1 MFEAIYR
8 ARLQIPRRV
17 ETIDKCKEEP
27 PRTDSHE
34 HDIGRAGEPHL
45 PTVQSTPLKE
55 NADNGQRPRG
65 IRGVTDRAATAPQ
78 KEASQAYRLLLAL
91 SQAAQAVQ
99 RARTPRDVYRTVL
112 DEVAR
117 IGHHATVF
125 TLTEDGAYLSLSYLT
140 FESTLMK
147 AAEKT
152 VGLSAE
158 GYRFPVVA
166 GGFFESILS
175 AGETIFTEPAA
186 ERLEEALPP
195 VARPLAH
202 RLAQVLGLKQAIYA
216 PLTLSGEPHGLLTVA
231 GTGLTDADVP
241 AVTAFASQIA
251 IALENTRLYDA
262 AHRELSERAKAEV
275 ALRERVKELTSL
287 YAVTRDTQERL
298 SLEQFCTQAVR
309 NLVLGMQFPDVAVA
323 VLELDDH
330 RFCSSEHAQDLRHG
344 LHATVVVSGQER
356 GRLSVYYSDLLPFLL
371 PEEQDLTD
379 AIAETVS
386 YWLERRL
393 IEEALVE
400 SEARYRSLFNH
411 VPLGLYR
418 STLEGNIID
427 ANPALVEM
435 LGYADRGSLLAIN
448 AADLHADPA
457 ARSVQQATLDRE
469 GVVHQYELQL
479 RRRDGSTI
487 WVEDNVIAV
496 RNAEGRILYNEGTI
510 QDITRRKANE
520 EAIRQLAYHDHLTG
534 LPNRTLFNDRLDLAI
549 ARSRRARL
557 GLAVML
563 LDLDH
568 FKDINDT
575 LGHSVGDKLLLAVS
589 ARLASLLRES
599 DTLCRMGG
607 DEFLVLVERLAR
619 PEDVESVAEAI
630 IQQVRLPFVID
641 GNTLDVTTSIGI
653 AVYPADGEDR
663 DTLIRHADIAMYTA
677 KKTGRDNYQ
686 RYVPSLDGKP
696 SSLHGEA

>member
-1 MFEAIYR
+1 M
-8 ARLQIPRRV
+8 
-17 ETIDKCKEEP
+17 
-27 PRTDSHE
+27 
-34 HDIGRAGEPHL
+34 
-45 PTVQSTPLKE
+45 
-55 NADNGQRPRG
+55 
-65 IRGVTDRAATAPQ
+65 TDRTAAAPEE
-78 KEASQAYRLLLAL
+78 EASRAYRLLLAL

-99 RARTPRDVYRTVL
+99 RARTPRDVYRRVL
-112 DEVAR
+112 AEVER
-117 IGHHATVF
+117 IGHHATIF

-140 FESTLMK
+140 FESTLMQ

-152 VGLSAE
+152 VGLSAQ

-186 ERLEEALPP
+186 EHLGEALPP

-241 AVTAFASQIA
+241 AFTAFASQIA

-262 AHRELSERAKAEV
+262 AHRELSEREKAEV
-275 ALRERVKELTSL
+275 ALRERVRELTSL
-287 YAVTRDTQERL
+287 YAVTRDTQDRL
-298 SLEQFCTQAVR
+298 PLEQFCTRAVQ
-309 NLVLGMQFPDVAVA
+309 NLALGMQFPDVAVA
-323 VLELDDH
+323 VLELDAR
-330 RFCSSEHAQDLRHG
+330 RFCSSEHAEHLSHG
-344 LHATVVVSGQER
+344 LHATVLVSGQES
-356 GRLSVYYSDLLPFLL
+356 GRLSVYYSEPLPFLL
-371 PEEQDLTD
+371 PEEQDLID
-379 AIAETVS
+379 AIAETIS

-393 IEEALVE
+393 IEEALVQ
-400 SEARYRSLFNH
+400 SEARYRSLFNN

-418 STLEGNIID
+418 STLEGDIID

-435 LGYADRGSLLAIN
+435 LGYPDRESLLAIN
-448 AADLHADPA
+448 ATDLYADPA
-457 ARSVQQATLDRE
+457 ARSAQQAILDRE
-469 GVVHQYELQL
+469 GVVFQYELQL
-479 RRRDGSTI
+479 RRRDGRAI

-496 RNAEGRILYNEGTI
+496 RDAEGRILYNEGSI
-510 QDITRRKANE
+510 QDVTRRRADE
-520 EAIRQLAYHDHLTG
+520 ETIRQLAYHDQLTG
-534 LPNRTLFNDRLDLAI
+534 LPNRRLFNDRLDLAI

-568 FKDINDT
+568 FKGINDT

-589 ARLASLLRES
+589 ARLATRLRES
-599 DTLCRMGG
+599 DTICRMGG
-607 DEFLVLVERLAR
+607 DEFLVLVEGLAR
-619 PEDVESVAEAI
+619 PEEVETVAKTI
-630 IQQVRLPFVID
+630 IQQVRLPFLVD
-641 GNTLDVTTSIGI
+641 GHTLDVTTSIGI

-663 DTLIRHADIAMYTA
+663 DTLVRHADIAMYAA
-677 KKTGRDNYQ
+677 KKAGRDNHQ

-696 SSLHGEA
+696 SSIQERAIG